1 MVKVSLQIDSFQEA
15 FEVLS
20 KSFTI
25 SQMINNFLQ
34 LLKTN
39 FLPFDIYLFH
49 RTSSDSEW
57 TGIGEGI
64 EKGNHDLSFL
74 NKTSRQIDFFENN
87 KYDVSVVLPLSDS
100 SWLGILLKQKPDGTE
115 FSDIDKITLLIF
127 LQVFDSAH
135 KAFLNQKKEK
145 ELIFEL
151 NEKIFQLNNLIDTGI
166 ELSKYEKRDV
176 LFELALERI
185 SSLTN
190 SSSALVKI
198 LNIKNNE
205 LVQQYTFPVGFS
217 PEKIVNSP
225 HKAEYSFNHFN
236 FTYHFIL
243 SEKETRSGTT
253 SFNELDEMLLSA
265 VCRQVQVVIENEY
278 LQQQNLEK
286 EKMEKE
292 LNLAAAIQQ
301 KILPKELPSIEGYE
315 IAGTNIPSKEVGGD
329 YYDCIKLGD
338 NRYALIIADVAGK
351 GISAALLVNTLNAA
365 LYSYLEFNLPL
376 TEMADKLNKL
386 IFNSSPPDKYITFF
400 IAVLNAKSGELDVVN
415 AGHNP
420 ILLLRSDGTLEKI
433 EAGGVGL
440 GMLDFGLPFPGQ
452 KFMMNKGDK
461 LFLYTDGIPEAMN
474 EKEEDYS
481 EERMINF
488 FINHS
493 KLPANE
499 FIDLLVKDVKL
510 FTGQTEQSDD
520 ITLLEILR
528 K

>member
-166 ELSKYEKRDV
+166 R
-176 LFELALERI
+176 
-185 SSLTN
+185 
-190 SSSALVKI
+190 
-198 LNIKNNE
+198 
-205 LVQQYTFPVGFS
+205 
-217 PEKIVNSP
+217 
-225 HKAEYSFNHFN
+225 
-236 FTYHFIL
+236 
-243 SEKETRSGTT
+243 
-253 SFNELDEMLLSA
+253 
-265 VCRQVQVVIENEY
+265 
-278 LQQQNLEK
+278 
-286 EKMEKE
+286 
-292 LNLAAAIQQ
+292 
-301 KILPKELPSIEGYE
+301 
-315 IAGTNIPSKEVGGD
+315 
-329 YYDCIKLGD
+329 
-338 NRYALIIADVAGK
+338 
-351 GISAALLVNTLNAA
+351 
-365 LYSYLEFNLPL
+365 
-376 TEMADKLNKL
+376 
-386 IFNSSPPDKYITFF
+386 
-400 IAVLNAKSGELDVVN
+400 
-415 AGHNP
+415 
-420 ILLLRSDGTLEKI
+420 
-433 EAGGVGL
+433 
-440 GMLDFGLPFPGQ
+440 
-452 KFMMNKGDK
+452 
-461 LFLYTDGIPEAMN
+461 
-474 EKEEDYS
+474 S
-481 EERMINF
+481 EER
-488 FINHS
+488 
-493 KLPANE
+493 
-499 FIDLLVKDVKL
+499 
-510 FTGQTEQSDD
+510 
-520 ITLLEILR
+520 R
-528 K
+528 